1 MVAPTVVGT
10 PTTFASATSGSTIVL
25 DKPAGAQ
32 NGDMLVAILRTNGS
46 TSAADFALTGW
57 TRRGYTFKPNDGAGR
72 VFGIYTHPVT
82 DATTEPSTYT
92 FSKAVADARR
102 VGAMFLVRGVD
113 LTNPV
118 AGNSVNWDATATPR
132 VQLNSFAVDT
142 TDAALLVYAWG
153 VEIVSPNATAPTIT
167 PSTAVALVPSAAG
180 TTTTR
185 TTIWAGAEPIS
196 GGATTGA
203 RSLTWASATGE
214 AASGV
219 VLRGLAAAPT
229 PKPGFS
235 SVAQML
241 ATPGATWA
249 HRGGSANRPEMS
261 EYAYDQAVLA
271 GYGAL
276 EFSANRTSDGVWP
289 GVHDASLNRTS
300 QTSGLPDISTMTW
313 AQVQTYQNSLNSAGT
328 PRPYYRLDAF
338 LDKFTSTHVAIVDP
352 KHAIGTYNTE
362 FLNLLDA
369 HGGPS
374 KIVVK
379 FYGAG
384 SGAVALADAA
394 AARGYQTWGYFYD
407 TDVTSGEL
415 AAWQSHWSI
424 LGMNYDAPQSAWDA
438 VLAYG
443 KPVVGHIAGSQANYD
458 TAINRGARMV
468 QCANVEGIRAVGAT
482 NIITAALPA
491 LQSASTGTSTPPAF
505 SGSVSQTLPPLSGS
519 ATGATTP
526 PAFTATVGAVLPAI
540 GQAAAGATV
549 PPEFVGAVTAALP
562 ALSSAADGVT
572 APPLVGGDI
581 TALLPALT
589 SVAAGT
595 ITDPVQAGTVTML
608 LPALVSAALGTVQ
621 PPGFIGNI
629 ASVLPNLSSQAHG
642 TVTNGPFGI
651 IAAMLPAL
659 TAEAAGTVGDRD
671 TRMVFTPTSRRL
683 PEPVVT
689 PRRLSAPVS
698 PR

>member
-25 DKPAGAQ
+25 DKPAGVQ
-32 NGDMLVAILRTNGS
+32 NGDMLVAVLRTNGS
-46 TSAADFALTGW
+46 TSSADFALAGW

-82 DATTEPSTYT
+82 DVTTEPSTYT

-153 VEIVSPNATAPTIT
+153 VEIVSPNATAPTVT

-180 TTTTR
+180 TSTTR

-235 SVAQML
+235 SVPQML

-276 EFSANRTSDGVWP
+276 EFSANRTSDTGGIWV

-313 AQVQTYQNSLNSAGT
+313 AQVQAYQNTLNSAGT
-328 PRPYYRLDAF
+328 PRPYYRLDTF
-338 LDKFTSTHVAIVDP
+338 LDKFTPTHVAIVDP

-424 LGMNYDAPQSAWDA
+424 LGVNYDAPQSAWDA

-458 TAINRGARMV
+458 TAISRGARMV
-468 QCANVEGIRAVGAT
+468 QCANVDGIRAVGAT
-482 NIITAALPA
+482 NIITATLPA
-491 LQSASTGTSTPPAF
+491 LQSAASGTSTPPVF
-505 SGSVSQTLPPLSGS
+505 TGSVTQTLPQLSSS
-519 ATGATTP
+519 ATGETTP
-526 PAFTATVGAVLPAI
+526 PAFVGAISATLPALSAAAAAVTDPPVFRVDVTASLPALTA
-540 GQAAAGATV
+540 AAAGAV
-549 PPEFVGAVTAALP
+549 
-562 ALSSAADGVT
+562 
-572 APPLVGGDI
+572 
-581 TALLPALT
+581 
-589 SVAAGT
+589 
-595 ITDPVQAGTVTML
+595 TDPVQAGSVAML

-621 PPGFIGNI
+621 SPGYVGSI
-629 ASVLPNLSSQAHG
+629 AAALPGLTTEAHG
-642 TVTNGPFGI
+642 TVVNGHVGTI
-651 IAAMLPAL
+651 TAVLPAL
-659 TAEAAGTVGDRD
+659 ASDAHGTVRDRD
-671 TRMVFTPTSRRL
+671 TRMVFTHTNRRL
-683 PEPVVT
+683 PDPAVT
-689 PRRLSAPVS
+689 TRRLGAPVG